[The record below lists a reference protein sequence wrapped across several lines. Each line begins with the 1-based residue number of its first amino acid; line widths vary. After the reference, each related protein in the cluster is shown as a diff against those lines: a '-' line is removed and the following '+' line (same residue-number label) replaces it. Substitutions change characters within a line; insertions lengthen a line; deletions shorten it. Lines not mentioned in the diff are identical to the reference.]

1 MSTVPKITYYRAVLI
16 RAYLKDEMTSMD
28 KATRAKINQYIYQ
41 KDNWVTDNEALT
53 IFGNSMPISD
63 PGILIARMGKVLR
76 YYKNLE
82 NCPATFQRRV
92 STVCVNYLYTALC
105 IRKIDKYV
113 SETMALIRTLPFDDR
128 FGLKILITQY
138 FEDMRNGDKKSMQQL
153 KDVLRH
159 AGLTKLANRLQNES

>member
-1 MSTVPKITYYRAVLI
+1 MRQHRFSRPRAIAV
-16 RAYLKDEMTSMD
+16 R
-28 KATRAKINQYIYQ
+28 
-41 KDNWVTDNEALT
+41 
-53 IFGNSMPISD
+53 NSARSAACYGTWSGSPISD
-63 PGILIARMGKVLR
+63 PDILIARMGKVLR

-138 FEDMRNGDKKSMQQL
+138 FEDMKKGDKKSMQQL

-159 AGLTKLANRLQNES
+159 AGLTKLANRL

>member
-1 MSTVPKITYYRAVLI
+1 MPAVPKITYYRAVLI

-28 KATRAKINQYIYQ
+28 KATRTKINQYIYQ

-53 IFGNSMPISD
+53 IFGKSMPISD
-63 PGILIARMGKVLR
+63 PDILIARMGK
-76 YYKNLE
+76 
-82 NCPATFQRRV
+82 RRV
-92 STVCVNYLYTALC
+92 SAVCVNYLYTALC

-113 SETMALIRTLPFDDR
+113 SETMALIRTLSFDDR

>member
-1 MSTVPKITYYRAVLI
+1 MNWKICLLFQKLI
-16 RAYLKDEMTSMD
+16 N
-28 KATRAKINQYIYQ
+28 IIYQ

-63 PGILIARMGKVLR
+63 PDILIARMGKVLR

-113 SETMALIRTLPFDDR
+113 SEKQWLLFVHCLLMTM
-128 FGLKILITQY
+128 
-138 FEDMRNGDKKSMQQL
+138 
-153 KDVLRH
+153 
-159 AGLTKLANRLQNES
+159 

>member
-1 MSTVPKITYYRAVLI
+1 
-16 RAYLKDEMTSMD
+16 
-28 KATRAKINQYIYQ
+28 
-41 KDNWVTDNEALT
+41 
-53 IFGNSMPISD
+53 MPISD
-63 PGILIARMGKVLR
+63 PDILIARMGKVLR

-113 SETMALIRTLPFDDR
+113 SEIMALIRTLPFDDR

-153 KDVLRH
+153 KNVLRH
-159 AGLTKLANRLQNES
+159 AGLTKLAN